1 MSEQNRVRASD
12 AERER
17 VVSVLR
23 NAISEGRLTLQEG
36 EERMAAAYATVYRD
50 ELPGLTADLPP
61 ADPPP
66 APRRAER
73 ARGRRGQPVV
83 GLVALAAVVAGIWAL
98 AGGLAVWPA
107 IVLGILAV
115 MLAKRG
121 GPGWSCHGAPRQQW
135 SRPEQWSRRDQASA

>member
-12 AERER
+12 AEREK

-23 NAISEGRLTLQEG
+23 NAISEGRLTLPEG

-66 APRRAER
+66 AERRRAER

-115 MLAKRG
+115 MLAKSG
-121 GPGWSCHGAPRQQW
+121 GPGRMGGCQW
-135 SRPEQWSRRDQASA
+135 AGREQWSRRDQASA